1 MVRFYDPKDAA
12 DMARVEAILR
22 AEGIEYFLHSEEL
35 KGIGPQEILVA
46 EEDFPR
52 AEEVLR
58 RAALH

>member
-12 DMARVEAILR
+12 DLARVEPMLR

-35 KGIGPQEILVA
+35 QAIGPQEILVA
-46 EEDFPR
+46 EEDFPK
-52 AEEVLR
+52 AEELLR